1 MKTRRIFLLL
11 AILLNLSFTA
21 CGTTQEPENTDIT
34 DSHPPSSAENGQQET
49 NVVEIADFE
58 ITSGIRNSY
67 EYEFSEFNLGN
78 RSYTTLTGRKMPY
91 KLRGIM
97 AVPVGEGPFPIVLI
111 THGSHENLDETKRFD
126 TGYDYLVKAL
136 AQNGYAAISMDMLMP
151 YIWTYG
157 DDDDMEKSIAVADE
171 HIKSLL
177 KASGGEV
184 LYPIDLTNRT
194 DMDKIALIGHSR
206 GGETIFQ
213 IAEKQRENGINIET
227 LLSIAPSWDI
237 SREFPDV
244 SATIIVPQYDGD
256 VTRLDGIALYD
267 YLVNNNN
274 GDYSVTFL
282 MGANHNFF
290 NRNIE
295 RDDSTF
301 HEVENGHSALS
312 RQEQEEFLVNY
323 AVDFLDV
330 SFGIEDRFYQLSQP
344 QPNKMYGLDISR
356 SVHFNSAISL
366 TDMTAAGN
374 FSSDTA
380 VVKHVVD
387 SWFFKEDHILID
399 TVTIG
404 LIDENLNQINLNRDL
419 ISIEWDNMDSIVN
432 IIPLKSDFNGKNA
445 LSIHLVLDSASAL
458 NRTDEALQFTIILR
472 DTEGNAASVVT
483 AAGQNILSCYPGRL
497 VKTQLTDS
505 ILEYWQPATPLGT
518 LNIPLSLFEG
528 VNLTAIKSIELLFDQ
543 NDSGSIFIGGIEV
556 Q

>member
-1 MKTRRIFLLL
+1 MKMRRIFLLL

-78 RSYTTLTGRKMPY
+78 RSYTTLTSRKMPY

-97 AVPVGEGPFPIVLI
+97 AVPVGEGPFPVVLI

-445 LSIHLVLDSASAL
+445 LSIHLVLDSASTL

>member
-91 KLRGIM
+91 KLQGIM
-97 AVPVGEGPFPIVLI
+97 AVPVGEGPFPVVLI

>member
-1 MKTRRIFLLL
+1 MKMRRIFLLL

-97 AVPVGEGPFPIVLI
+97 AVPVGEGPFPVVLI

>member
-97 AVPVGEGPFPIVLI
+97 AVPVGEGPFPVVLI

>member
-91 KLRGIM
+91 KLQGIM
-97 AVPVGEGPFPIVLI
+97 AVPVGEGPFPVVLI

-497 VKTQLTDS
+497 VKTKLTDS

>member
-97 AVPVGEGPFPIVLI
+97 AVPVGEGPFPVVLI

-505 ILEYWQPATPLGT
+505 ILEYWQPATPLST

>member
-97 AVPVGEGPFPIVLI
+97 AVPIGEGPFPVVLI

-157 DDDDMEKSIAVADE
+157 DDDDMEKSIAVTDE

-505 ILEYWQPATPLGT
+505 ILEYWQPATPLST

>member
-97 AVPVGEGPFPIVLI
+97 AVPVGEGPFPVVLI

-497 VKTQLTDS
+497 VKTKLTDS

>member
-97 AVPVGEGPFPIVLI
+97 AVPVGEGPFPVVLI

-323 AVDFLDV
+323 
-330 SFGIEDRFYQLSQP
+330 P
-344 QPNKMYGLDISR
+344 
-356 SVHFNSAISL
+356 
-366 TDMTAAGN
+366 
-374 FSSDTA
+374 
-380 VVKHVVD
+380 
-387 SWFFKEDHILID
+387 
-399 TVTIG
+399 
-404 LIDENLNQINLNRDL
+404 
-419 ISIEWDNMDSIVN
+419 
-432 IIPLKSDFNGKNA
+432 
-445 LSIHLVLDSASAL
+445 
-458 NRTDEALQFTIILR
+458 
-472 DTEGNAASVVT
+472 
-483 AAGQNILSCYPGRL
+483 
-497 VKTQLTDS
+497 
-505 ILEYWQPATPLGT
+505 
-518 LNIPLSLFEG
+518 
-528 VNLTAIKSIELLFDQ
+528 
-543 NDSGSIFIGGIEV
+543 
-556 Q
+556 

>member
-1 MKTRRIFLLL
+1 M
-11 AILLNLSFTA
+11 
-21 CGTTQEPENTDIT
+21 
-34 DSHPPSSAENGQQET
+34 
-49 NVVEIADFE
+49 
-58 ITSGIRNSY
+58 
-67 EYEFSEFNLGN
+67 
-78 RSYTTLTGRKMPY
+78 
-91 KLRGIM
+91 
-97 AVPVGEGPFPIVLI
+97 
-111 THGSHENLDETKRFD
+111 
-126 TGYDYLVKAL
+126 
-136 AQNGYAAISMDMLMP
+136 
-151 YIWTYG
+151 
-157 DDDDMEKSIAVADE
+157 
-171 HIKSLL
+171 
-177 KASGGEV
+177 
-184 LYPIDLTNRT
+184 
-194 DMDKIALIGHSR
+194 
-206 GGETIFQ
+206 
-213 IAEKQRENGINIET
+213 
-227 LLSIAPSWDI
+227 
-237 SREFPDV
+237 
-244 SATIIVPQYDGD
+244 
-256 VTRLDGIALYD
+256 
-267 YLVNNNN
+267 
-274 GDYSVTFL
+274 
-282 MGANHNFF
+282 
-290 NRNIE
+290 
-295 RDDSTF
+295 
-301 HEVENGHSALS
+301 
-312 RQEQEEFLVNY
+312 NY

>member
-458 NRTDEALQFTIILR
+458 NRTNEALQFTIILR

>member
-78 RSYTTLTGRKMPY
+78 RSYTTLTSRKMPY

-97 AVPVGEGPFPIVLI
+97 AVPVGEGPFPVVLI

-445 LSIHLVLDSASAL
+445 LSIHLVLDSASTL